1 MALRMG
7 IQGAQLHHLS
17 LTSVA
22 GSTTGQVSSSVEISR
37 GFKITRRQAGS
48 FDSASSLQRRSL
60 FVDRLSWVRS
70 EFSGPLPV
78 RGLRSKF
85 SGRGFAR
92 NSTKIVSSSGAEN
105 ESLSDEKTP
114 ASGGQTEDTKFAW
127 LQTLGK
133 VALPIAVLAVGVL
146 LRTRPSLAVG
156 SSALGNQA
164 VGSAR
169 KQLLASAWTGLAAGC
184 LHTLT
189 GPDHLAALAP
199 LSIGRSRLESAA
211 VGALWGCGHD
221 TGQVLFGIV
230 FLLLKDKL
238 HLDLIRT
245 WAARVVGLTLIT
257 IGGIG
262 LVESHEMHVALVEG
276 GGGDQ
281 NMAPGETRVKPRRNI
296 ATFATGV
303 VHGLQPDALLMV
315 LPALALPSR
324 ILGVAYLGMFLV
336 GTVIAMGSYTFF
348 LASCS
353 QALQKKVPGI
363 TKRLTFGSSCIAIAL
378 GSVFILGEVFGLSLF
393 GG

>member
-1 MALRMG
+1 MAVQMRIG
-7 IQGAQLHHLS
+7 GAEIYHA
-17 LTSVA
+17 TVASVA
-22 GSTTGQVSSSVEISR
+22 GSRTCQGSSVDISR
-37 GFKITRRQAGS
+37 AFKITRRQAGFANS
-48 FDSASSLQRRSL
+48 SALLVSRKSL
-60 FVDRLSWVRS
+60 FVNQLSWVRS
-70 EFSGPLPV
+70 EFSGPLAV
-78 RGLRSKF
+78 RGLRSRC
-85 SGRGFAR
+85 SGRRFAR
-92 NSTKIVSSSGAEN
+92 NPVKIVSSRAGEN
-105 ESLSDEKTP
+105 KSISEEN
-114 ASGGQTEDTKFAW
+114 AHESGGHSGERRFAW

-133 VALPIAVLAVGVL
+133 IALPVAVLAVGLL

-156 SSALGNQA
+156 SSTLHNAA
-164 VGSAR
+164 VGTAR
-169 KQLLASAWTGLAAGC
+169 KELLVSAWTGLAAGC

-262 LVESHEMHVALVEG
+262 IVESHEMHVALVEG
-276 GGGDQ
+276 GGDQ
-281 NMAPGETRVKPRRNI
+281 NMTQGETSVKPRRNI

-324 ILGVAYLGMFLV
+324 VLGVAYLGMFLV

-353 QALQKKVPGI
+353 HALQKKVPGI
-363 TKRLTFGSSCIAIAL
+363 TKRLTLGSSCIAIAL

-393 GG
+393 GS